1 MKQAEKHFILNLQ
14 LFADEG
20 TTSTEDTAQN
30 IGNEFAQAS
39 WEEKAQMLRDYNN
52 QSEQPA
58 EEEKEEQEEPADTEE
73 VEQPETDSTETEQA
87 EEPKFKIKVSGEE
100 KELPISELIKLAQ
113 MGENYTQKTQAVS
126 QERKELDEM
135 KAKLEMLTAQTAPN
149 VDPLTEAKRKADFFI
164 EQFRLATI
172 STQNPDGVEY
182 DKYDYTGVHDA
193 IMDEIKQKVN
203 FQQSQK
209 QQIQQATNHVRQQIQ
224 ADPSLLQDFDT
235 AMYGLLATETG
246 RSEFNKVYE
255 AKSRVLHGNPTVDD
269 LQLVDQFY
277 IKAKSVKQVTTKPKV
292 MPQTKQ
298 TPPKV
303 ERAGVSV
310 SEDTKP
316 TFNKKAFASASQDDQ
331 KSMIRKLR
339 EGGQI

>member
-20 TTSTEDTAQN
+20 TTSTEDTTQN

-39 WEEKAQMLRDYNN
+39 WEEKAQMLRDFNN

-58 EEEKEEQEEPADTEE
+58 EEEKEEQEESAETEE
-73 VEQPETDSTETEQA
+73 VEQSETDSTEPEQQA
-87 EEPKFKIKVSGEE
+87 DEPKFKIKVAGEE

-113 MGENYTQKTQAVS
+113 QGEDYTKKTQAVS

-135 KAKLEMLTAQTAPN
+135 KAKLEMLTAQTAPKI
-149 VDPLTEAKRKADFFI
+149 DPLIEANREVEA
-164 EQFRLATI
+164 FR
-172 STQNPDGVEY
+172 QNFLQVTGQEFNEY
-182 DKYDYTGVHDA
+182 DISHQAIFLDY
-193 IMDEIKQKVN
+193 KQQGAYHK
-203 FQQSQK
+203 QAQ

-224 ADPSLLQDFDT
+224 ADHSLLQDFDT

-310 SEDTKP
+310 NEDSKP
-316 TFNKKAFASASQDDQ
+316 AFNKKAFAGGSLDEQ
-331 KSMIRKLR
+331 KSMIRKMR
-339 EGGQI
+339 ESGQI

>member
-1 MKQAEKHFILNLQ
+1 MKQPLPDFILNLQ

-20 TTSTEDTAQN
+20 TTSTEDTTQSV
-30 IGNEFAQAS
+30 GNEFAQAS

-58 EEEKEEQEEPADTEE
+58 EEEKEEHEEPADTEE
-73 VEQPETDSTETEQA
+73 VEQSETDSTETEQV
-87 EEPKFKIKVSGEE
+87 EEPKFKIKVAGEE

-113 MGENYTQKTQAVS
+113 QGEDYTKKTQAVS
-126 QERKELDEM
+126 QERRELDEM
-135 KAKLEMLTAQTAPN
+135 KAKLEMLTAQTAPK
-149 VDPLTEAKRKADFFI
+149 VDPLIEANREVEA
-164 EQFRLATI
+164 FR
-172 STQNPDGVEY
+172 QNFLQVTGQEFNEY
-182 DKYDYTGVHDA
+182 DISHQAIFLDY
-193 IMDEIKQKVN
+193 KQ
-203 FQQSQK
+203 QGAYQK
-209 QQIQQATNHVRQQIQ
+209 QAQQQIQQATNHVRQQIQ

-303 ERAGVSV
+303 ERAGTSV
-310 SEDTKP
+310 NEDNKP
-316 TFNKKAFASASQDDQ
+316 AFNKKAFAGGSLDDQ